1 MAEIGADFRGG
12 YYGDQVESSGGGY
25 DPLSATKATGP
36 LAKLYNSDT
45 YNFNSR
51 FYPRNLGSEAR
62 GHYINFYINAA
73 SKSQYLSEYSVV
85 KNTAG
90 LDYAGNTA
98 RNQSKDGYV
107 DIKSPIGN
115 LSLKRKTKRITDA
128 IALYMPDTMNVQYG
142 ANWESTSL
150 TDAGGLALQ
159 TAQGVSSVYN
169 SMTNGNATGALK
181 NIASNPVIGEAAGMF
196 AENSGKFG
204 SGIKDFALFAGGT
217 ALNPQLEVLFK
228 GIDMRTFQF
237 DFLFAP
243 YSQAEAD
250 NVKKIIETFKFHA
263 APELLSIANGG
274 GHGRYFVPPSEFDID
289 FLFNGQINDKIHKLT
304 TCVLTNINVDY
315 APNGWATLSDGTP
328 IATRMTLQF
337 QEVEIIT
344 KDRIRDGY

>member
-73 SKSQYLSEYSVV
+73 SKSQYTNDYTVV
-85 KNTAG
+85 KDAQSV
-90 LDYAGNTA
+90 AQA
-98 RNQSKDGYV
+98 NQSKAGYV
-107 DIKSPIGN
+107 DIPIGDAK

-128 IALYMPDTMNVQYG
+128 ISLYMPDTMNVQYG
-142 ANWESTSL
+142 SNWESTSL
-150 TDAGGLALQ
+150 TDAGGKALMA
-159 TAQGVSSVYN
+159 AQGVSSIYN
-169 SMTNGNATGALK
+169 SMTDGRAKSSFK
-181 NIASNPVIGEAAGMF
+181 NLASNPVIGEAAGSL
-196 AENSGKFG
+196 AEKSDWFG
-204 SGIKDFALFAGGT
+204 SGIKDFAMFAGGT
-217 ALNPQLEVLFK
+217 AINPQLEVLFK

-243 YSQAEAD
+243 FSQAEAD
-250 NVKKIIETFKFHA
+250 NVKEIIYTFKYHA
-263 APELLSIANGG
+263 APELLTVANGG

-289 FLFNGQINDKIHKLT
+289 FLFNGQINTKVHRLT
-304 TCVLTNINVDY
+304 TSVLTNINVDY
-315 APNGWATLSDGTP
+315 APNGWVTLSDGTP
-328 IATRMTLQF
+328 VSTRMTLQF
-337 QEVEIIT
+337 QEVEIMT
-344 KDRIRDGY
+344 KERIKEGF